1 MGEMIFDQASLR
13 NDHGEVWLQLRLSPQ
28 SFFEA
33 RRFIANKQDK
43 PYRMEIKRHYNKRSM
58 DANAYCWV
66 LCEAIAESIRA
77 TKEEIY
83 RQAIGQVGAFVELWV
98 PECDARGVMECW
110 EKMGLGWMAFD
121 MGTTKGF
128 TTIHAY
134 KGSSAYDTKEMS
146 RLLDWLVEEAEGL
159 GLETRTPDEIE
170 RMKSLWD
177 EKQAV

>member
-1 MGEMIFDQASLR
+1 
-13 NDHGEVWLQLRLSPQ
+13 
-28 SFFEA
+28 
-33 RRFIANKQDK
+33 
-43 PYRMEIKRHYNKRSM
+43 
-58 DANAYCWV
+58 
-66 LCEAIAESIRA
+66 
-77 TKEEIY
+77 
-83 RQAIGQVGAFVELWV
+83 
-98 PECDARGVMECW
+98 MECW

-170 RMKSLWD
+170 RMKSLWN